1 MKSFEI
7 ILGNVEYSWT
17 CNKVTESTKL
27 KLMRATHFKH

>member
-7 ILGNVEYSWT
+7 ILGNAECTWT
-17 CNKVTESTKL
+17 CKKVTKSTKL